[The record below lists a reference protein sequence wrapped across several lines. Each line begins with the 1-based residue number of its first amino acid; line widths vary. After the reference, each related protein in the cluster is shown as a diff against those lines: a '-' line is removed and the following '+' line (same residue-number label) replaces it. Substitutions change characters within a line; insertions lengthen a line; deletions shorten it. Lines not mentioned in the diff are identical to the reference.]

1 MTFLKDQLGEDEL
14 RLLLERL
21 DAFNDDTK
29 LDVKQLMTLAEG
41 KGPPERAQ
49 RLHDQPVIEDMS
61 ELTEAAKE
69 AKAAKAA

>member
-49 RLHDQPVIEDMS
+49 RLHDQPVIEDVS

>member
-1 MTFLKDQLGEDEL
+1 MTFLKDQLGEDDL

-49 RLHDQPVIEDMS
+49 RLHDQPVIDDVS
-61 ELTEAAKE
+61 EMTKAAKE
-69 AKAAKAA
+69 AKAA